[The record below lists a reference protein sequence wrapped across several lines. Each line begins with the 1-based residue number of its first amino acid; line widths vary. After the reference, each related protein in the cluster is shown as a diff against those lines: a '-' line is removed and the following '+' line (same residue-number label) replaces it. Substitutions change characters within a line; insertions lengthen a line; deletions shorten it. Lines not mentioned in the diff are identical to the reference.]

1 MIGRPQGRKAMYRAS
16 LFSRFAKWAASP
28 VKVMGTRIFRRK
40 GIISWKCVSRD
51 HTQCLSG
58 DISEHVFSVF
68 PINSTCFG
76 TFTGVASAPY
86 NLFIPLF
93 IPLFNP
99 GYRYPLPL
107 RGRGRNKVR
116 NAPEVHLHSRCV
128 ARRAPALHALSLAQ
142 TTPSGTISQPAN

>member
-76 TFTGVASAPY
+76 TFTGVGALA
-86 NLFIPLF
+86 
-93 IPLFNP
+93 
-99 GYRYPLPL
+99 YR
-107 RGRGRNKVR
+107 VF
-116 NAPEVHLHSRCV
+116 
-128 ARRAPALHALSLAQ
+128 APAMWCAERTLLALKQEAFL
-142 TTPSGTISQPAN
+142 QPFAE